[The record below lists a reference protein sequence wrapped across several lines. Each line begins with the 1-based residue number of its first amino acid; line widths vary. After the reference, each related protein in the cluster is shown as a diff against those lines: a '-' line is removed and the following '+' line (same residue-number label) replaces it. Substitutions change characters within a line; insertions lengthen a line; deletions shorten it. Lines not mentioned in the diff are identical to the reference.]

1 MYLRRN
7 VGDIISNN
15 AVLVERVNGRLWK
28 IKCACGNTFIGQPSH
43 SSGRCRICG
52 YKYLS
57 DFRII
62 HGESPSSEK
71 NSSRLYEIWSGMK
84 NRCGNPKNKDYKYY
98 GGRGIAVCNEW
109 QNYLVFKEWALNNG
123 YESHLT
129 INRIDVNGNYNPSN
143 CRWATRKEQSMNK
156 RKKEE

>member
-1 MYLRRN
+1 
-7 VGDIISNN
+7 
-15 AVLVERVNGRLWK
+15 
-28 IKCACGNTFIGQPSH
+28 
-43 SSGRCRICG
+43 
-52 YKYLS
+52 
-57 DFRII
+57 
-62 HGESPSSEK
+62 
-71 NSSRLYEIWSGMK
+71 MK

-109 QNYLVFKEWALNNG
+109 QNYLIFKEWALNNG

-129 INRIDVNGNYNPSN
+129 IDRIDVNGNYNPSN